1 MSLKNYIKSFLIKE
15 GINPYGEISN
25 DELSDISRGTDN
37 IDLQYADVERKSKAK
52 YEKQLAQSTK
62 FASYEELYN
71 YLKTLDS
78 NTRNKSNYSI
88 KLALLQDEHKAQ
100 TGQDR
105 YAIFDIEKKENPT
118 KEGGTYSNRINY
130 RVSCSSFYEPITNND
145 FEVFETHS
153 TSTNLGF
160 TEVLEFIK
168 EQQNF

>member
-1 MSLKNYIKSFLIKE
+1 MSLKNYIKSFLLKE
-15 GINPYGEISN
+15 GINPYGELS
-25 DELSDISRGTDN
+25 DEELSDISRGTDN
-37 IDLQYADVERKSKAK
+37 IDLQYADVERKSKTK
-52 YEKQLAQSTK
+52 YEKELAQSTK
-62 FASYEELYN
+62 FSSYEELN
-71 YLKTLDS
+71 DYLISLDS
-78 NTRNKSNYSI
+78 QARGKSNYSI
-88 KLALLQDEHKAQ
+88 KLAVLQEEYKAQ

-118 KEGGTYSNRINY
+118 KEGGTYSNRIDY

-168 EQQNF
+168 EHQNF

>member
-1 MSLKNYIKSFLIKE
+1 MSLKSYIKSFLLKE
-15 GINPYGEISN
+15 GINPYGEFSD

-37 IDLQYADVERKSKAK
+37 IDLQYADLERKSKSK
-52 YEKQLAQSTK
+52 YEKELTQSTK
-62 FASYEELYN
+62 FSSYEEFYN
-71 YLKTLDS
+71 YLKILDS
-78 NTRNKSNYSI
+78 NARNKSNYSI
-88 KLALLQDEHKAQ
+88 KLALLQDEYKMQ